1 VELLPGTI
9 IEDSSNFL
17 DIRGELIPFLRLRSL
32 FTIAGQPPPVEK
44 VVIVTTGDRRI
55 GLVVDQLLG
64 DHQTVINP
72 LSRLHRDVQSFSGAT
87 ILGDGSVV
95 LILDVLRLI
104 EFGRS
109 REERLRAS

>member
-1 VELLPGTI
+1 MGQLDASQRAQGVPGPLLVTA
-9 IEDSSNFL
+9 L
-17 DIRGELIPFLRLRSL
+17 YKL
-32 FTIAGQPPPVEK
+32 PPSVGK
-44 VVIVTTGDRRI
+44 VVIVSTGDRRI

-64 DHQTVINP
+64 DHQAVINP

-87 ILGDGSVV
+87 ILRDGSVV

-104 EFGRS
+104 EFGRG

>member
-1 VELLPGTI
+1 M
-9 IEDSSNFL
+9 
-17 DIRGELIPFLRLRSL
+17 
-32 FTIAGQPPPVEK
+32 
-44 VVIVTTGDRRI
+44 
-55 GLVVDQLLG
+55 VDQLLG

-72 LSRLHRDVQSFSGAT
+72 LSRLYRDVQSFSGAT

-95 LILDVLRLI
+95 LILDMLRLI